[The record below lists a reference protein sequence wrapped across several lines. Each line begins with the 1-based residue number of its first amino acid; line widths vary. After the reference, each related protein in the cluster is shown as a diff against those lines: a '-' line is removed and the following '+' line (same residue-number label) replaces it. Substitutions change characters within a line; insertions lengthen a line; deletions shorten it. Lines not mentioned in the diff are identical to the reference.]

1 MPRGTGLA
9 ACKYNFEHELWS
21 HRTYL
26 HQAHATVISAG
37 YMVEARDICM
47 NSAGEA
53 ELLFLVTFNSKA
65 IAQLVDPSSQFR
77 WQIQECNW
85 FPVYY

>member
-1 MPRGTGLA
+1 M
-9 ACKYNFEHELWS
+9 
-21 HRTYL
+21 YL

-47 NSAGEA
+47 NSSGEA

-65 IAQLVDPSSQFR
+65 VAQLVDPSS
-77 WQIQECNW
+77 
-85 FPVYY
+85 